1 MVLVSR
7 RDTIG
12 KQIVN
17 IGLVIIGDEILSGR
31 RKDRHLEKS
40 IEILHVRGLKI
51 EWVTYLPDS
60 PELLRS
66 TFQRTLA
73 SRDTIFSFGGIGATP
88 DDYTRQAVA
97 DALAL
102 DLVIHPDA
110 KQEIEDQF
118 GDDAYPNRIKMG
130 MFPNGSRII
139 PNEFNRIP
147 GFSIKQHHFLPGF
160 PSMAWSMMEWV
171 LDNEYLEHHVMDR
184 DIERSVLIFDVPESS
199 LIPLM
204 DECLGKYPGCKV
216 FSLPTLTAERLRR
229 VELGVKGTK
238 EIVDEA
244 FIHLKKMVSRL
255 DCEWNELPPRL

>member
-1 MVLVSR
+1 V
-7 RDTIG
+7 
-12 KQIVN
+12 K

-31 RKDRHLEKS
+31 RKDRHFEKS
-40 IEILHVRGLKI
+40 IEILHARGLKN
-51 EWVTYLPDS
+51 EWVIYLPDS

-73 SRDTIFSFGGIGATP
+73 SGDAVFSFGGIGATP

-97 DALAL
+97 DALEL

-110 KQEIEDQF
+110 KLEIEGQF
-118 GDDAYPNRIKMG
+118 GHDAYPNRIKMG

-171 LDNEYLEHHVMDR
+171 LDNEYIEHHVMDR

-204 DECLGKYPGCKV
+204 DECLDKYPGCKV

-238 EIVDEA
+238 AIVDEA
-244 FIHLKKMVSRL
+244 FIHLQKMVSRL
-255 DCEWNELPPRL
+255 ECEWNELPPRL